1 MHVWYIINIRIDS
14 HLLNLSSVLDEMEFW
29 KRQELE
35 RTVVIRKIANNL
47 ESEFVD
53 QLQQF
58 EQVFQQAEGTAVK
71 YIETIIR
78 SKGNISVAIHQQI
91 TEKM

>member
-1 MHVWYIINIRIDS
+1 MQFYYGEK
-14 HLLNLSSVLDEMEFW
+14 NLSKVLDEMEFW
-29 KRQELE
+29 KRQEAE
-35 RTVVIRKIANNL
+35 HTVVIRQIANNL
-47 ESEFVD
+47 ESDFVG

-78 SKGNISVAIHQQI
+78 SKGNVSFTMQQQI
-91 TEKM
+91 SFRIS